1 MNHPASRSARPPLW
15 LAAAAVAAGWGA
27 VYAIVRWTLWFAS
40 SPIHVDSRIWYVA
53 AEAGLRYGWPAI
65 YNVDTLRA
73 LSASFPGGQTN
84 IDTATGYAS
93 PPLLAWLFAPLTFVS
108 EPVAYVLWTVVS
120 LGALVWAWY
129 VAAPYR
135 GLAKVA
141 LLWLALALW
150 PVLWSFDR
158 GQPTIL
164 ILAMIAGAWALCA
177 RDRPLAAGVVLAL
190 ATALKPQVT
199 ILVPFALLA
208 SGRYRP
214 FLAWCA
220 AGALLAAAIFFELGY
235 SGLSAW
241 WHALQYLQSDIS
253 HAYFTLA
260 YMFGFGALTYALWA
274 LQGAAA
280 LLIARRQRSQL
291 EIVFAAG
298 VLGSVAIGFHLH
310 ESDYSLL
317 VIAAWLVL
325 RTAPPVW
332 HRLWLLVGIA
342 TMQAVP
348 MGYPIPQLTWDA
360 GWLVILAAGSFAG
373 RAAQPGAIRR
383 VAG

>member
-1 MNHPASRSARPPLW
+1 VNHPVSRSARPPLW
-15 LAAAAVAAGWGA
+15 LAAAAVASGWGA
-27 VYAIVRWTLWFAS
+27 VYAIVRWTIWFAQ
-40 SPIHVDSRIWYVA
+40 SPIQVDVRIWYVA

-73 LSASFPGGQTN
+73 LSASFPGQFSV
-84 IDTATGYAS
+84 DSATAYAG
-93 PPLLAWLFAPLTFVS
+93 PPLLAWLFAPLTLFS
-108 EPVAYVLWTVVS
+108 EPVAYVIWTVVS
-120 LGALVWAWY
+120 LGALVWAWH
-129 VAAPYR
+129 VAAPYS
-135 GLAKVA
+135 GLAKLA

-164 ILAMIAGAWALCA
+164 ILAMVAGAWVLCA
-177 RDRPLAAGVVLAL
+177 RDRPFAAGAVLAL

-220 AGALLAAAIFFELGY
+220 AGALLAAVTFFALGY
-235 SGLSAW
+235 SGLIAW
-241 WHALQYLQSDIS
+241 WHALQYLQGDIS
-253 HAYFTLA
+253 HAYYTLA

-274 LQGAAA
+274 IQGAAA
-280 LLIARRQRSQL
+280 LLIARRQSSQL

-298 VLGSVAIGFHLH
+298 VLGSLAIGFHLH

-325 RTAPPVW
+325 RTAPPIW
-332 HRLWLLVGIA
+332 HRVWLLVGIA
-342 TMQAVP
+342 TMQAVT
-348 MGYPIPQLTWDA
+348 MGYPVPQLIWDA
-360 GWLVILAAGSFAG
+360 GWLGILAFVSVSRKGAQAGAVR
-373 RAAQPGAIRR
+373 RAAS
-383 VAG
+383 